1 MNNGNAEKSA
11 MVIPGDT
18 STSQAGCS
26 APEMPCAEVTKVRK
40 KWHKRDRL
48 ARAGSPADPLD
59 SCKSACGETALGS
72 PEWRAFLAE
81 VVGPN
86 RTEAYTPRRHA
97 SAWQWMVVHLRA
109 MFGWRDPTGAVAPPL
124 GRSFAWGP
132 KPALLSEARTDPLRL
147 PAEFRAAIVLAR
159 NLGCTVR
166 PAAVRPGGGP
176 RVLPP
181 LPKLPAPGCLAYSLG
196 VEGGIG
202 WEILAPTDPGLDWS
216 ALPAAQH
223 AALNARLAQALLPE
237 PGSRG
242 AWELQTRPDA
252 LKRLKPLLLWWTGEH
267 ARERLMAPLPG
278 TRRLGDGRRF
288 PFNTLAAAEAR
299 LVPSRVPVF
308 GELDFEKPRS
318 FEVLPPLAPK
328 DPVLYG
334 CRESAVSAVKR
345 SGYVGPAPWPPL
357 RDDNA
362 EPWPPEPSVPSIPEP

>member
-1 MNNGNAEKSA
+1 
-11 MVIPGDT
+11 MVIPGDA
-18 STSQAGCS
+18 STPQRGCS
-26 APEMPCAEVTKVRK
+26 APETACAEVTKVRK
-40 KWHKRDRL
+40 KWHKRDRM
-48 ARAGSPADPLD
+48 ARAAASTKPLD
-59 SCKSACGETALGS
+59 ICKTACDETALGS

-132 KPALLSEARTDPLRL
+132 KPALLSEARTDPLQL

-166 PAAVRPGGGP
+166 PTTGRPGAP
-176 RVLPP
+176 AP
-181 LPKLPAPGCLAYSLG
+181 LPRMSAPGCLAYSLG

-202 WEILAPTDPGLDWS
+202 WEILAPTDPGDDW
-216 ALPAAQH
+216 ARLPVAQH

-278 TRRLGDGRRF
+278 THGADGRRF
-288 PFNTLAAAEAR
+288 PFNVLSTAEAR
-299 LVPSRVPVF
+299 LIPSRVPLFADV
-308 GELDFEKPRS
+308 DFETPKP
-318 FEVLPPLAPK
+318 FELLPPIAPK
-328 DPVLYG
+328 NVLYKCKERRANHMKRTG
-334 CRESAVSAVKR
+334 CISS
-345 SGYVGPAPWPPL
+345 APWPPL

-362 EPWPPEPSVPSIPEP
+362 EPWPPAPSVPSIPEP

>member
-1 MNNGNAEKSA
+1 MNNGNGEKSA
-11 MVIPGDT
+11 MVIPGDAPT
-18 STSQAGCS
+18 PQAGCS

-48 ARAGSPADPLD
+48 ARRESLD
-59 SCKSACGETALGS
+59 SCKGAAAPPCDETALGS

-132 KPALLSEARTDPLRL
+132 KPALLSEARTDPLQL

-166 PAAVRPGGGP
+166 PTTGRPGAP
-176 RVLPP
+176 PP
-181 LPKLPAPGCLAYSLG
+181 LPRMSAPGCLAYSLG

-202 WEILAPTDPGLDWS
+202 WEILAPTDPGDDW
-216 ALPAAQH
+216 ARLPVAQH

-278 TRRLGDGRRF
+278 THGADGRRF
-288 PFNTLAAAEAR
+288 PFNVLSTTEAR
-299 LVPSRVPVF
+299 LIPSRVPLFADV
-308 GELDFEKPRS
+308 DFETPKP
-318 FEVLPPLAPK
+318 FELLPPIAPK
-328 DPVLYG
+328 NVLYKCKERRANHMKRTG
-334 CRESAVSAVKR
+334 CISS
-345 SGYVGPAPWPPL
+345 APWPPL

-362 EPWPPEPSVPSIPEP
+362 EPWPPEPSVPSIPAP